1 MALIDLSELKK
12 SFEAQKIL
20 DGVDFVLEKG
30 ERVSLLGKNGSGKST
45 LLKIITGEM
54 DADEGRIIRQ
64 NGVEI
69 KMLAQDPKFDPNDT
83 VMESLKK
90 SLQELFDALKEFDDV
105 TQMLSQNHEDKE
117 LLKKS
122 EELTHFL
129 EHHSAWN
136 LEDKIERIV
145 KQLRLEEFREQYTV
159 TLSGGEQ
166 RRVALASLLL
176 QKPDILLLDEPTNH
190 LDVYMVEFL
199 EELILSENYTMIF
212 ISHDRYF
219 IDRIATRCIEID
231 DAKLKSFRGGYAEY
245 LSQKTRML
253 ENLKTE
259 HENLLRIL
267 KQEENWYQRGV
278 SGRRKRNEG
287 RKRKLLDIREQAKKN
302 PSAIK
307 KMRVEL
313 EREKR
318 NWNGGSAQNRQKEL
332 FWLEN
337 VSLSLGGKQIIK
349 DFTARILQKDRIAIV
364 GPNGSGKSTLLRVLR
379 GELKIDSGSVRVGDF
394 AVGYF
399 DQTKSELDDSKDI
412 LDTFCP
418 NGGDRVDVQGKNMH
432 VYGYLKNFL
441 FPKEFLDKRI
451 AILSGGE
458 KSRVALALL
467 FAKKVDCLILDE
479 PTNDLDIPTI
489 NILEEY
495 IQNFEGSV
503 IFVSHDRYFV
513 DKLASKL
520 YIFGG
525 GEIEESHQSYSEYL
539 EIEKELRE
547 LDDME
552 KTSNEPVRQ
561 KEEKPKKEVKKLSFK
576 EKNEYESLPKEIE
589 ALEDEIKRL
598 TNALGDPEIYQK
610 EGISKLSEALST
622 AEATLELKMGRFFEI
637 EEKIE
642 GIIPQEKQ
650 TIS

>member
-1 MALIDLSELKK
+1 MALIDLFQIKK
-12 SFEAQKIL
+12 NYEAQKIL
-20 DGVDFVLEKG
+20 DGVDFVLEAG
-30 ERVSLLGKNGSGKST
+30 ERVSLIGKNGSGKST
-45 LLKIITGEM
+45 LLKIITGET
-54 DADEGRIIRQ
+54 DADDGKIIRQ
-64 NGVEI
+64 NGIEI
-69 KMLAQDPKFDPNDT
+69 KMLAQDPKFDPDDT
-83 VMESLKK
+83 VIESLKK
-90 SLQELFDALKEFDDV
+90 SLKELFGALKEFDEV
-105 TQMLSQNHEDKE
+105 NVALSVNPTDLE
-117 LLKKS
+117 LLKRS
-122 EELTHFL
+122 EELTLFL
-129 EHHSAWN
+129 DHHSAWN

-145 KQLRLEEFREQYTV
+145 GQLKLSEFREQLTV

-176 QKPDILLLDEPTNH
+176 QKPDVLLLDEPTNH

-199 EELILSENYTMIF
+199 EELILSENYTLIF

-219 IDRIATRCIEID
+219 IDRIATRCVEID
-231 DAKLKSFRGGYAEY
+231 EAKLRNFKGGYESY
-245 LSQKTRML
+245 LSQKARIL

-259 HENLLRIL
+259 HENLLRLL

-278 SGRRKRNEG
+278 SARRKRNEG
-287 RKRKLLDIREQAKKN
+287 RKRKLLDLRDQAKKN
-302 PSAIK
+302 PSAIR

-313 EREKR
+313 ERERK
-318 NWNGGSAQNRQKEL
+318 NWNGGSAANRQKEL

-337 VSLSLGGKQIIK
+337 VSLSFGGKPIIK

-364 GPNGSGKSTLLRVLR
+364 GPNGSGKSTLLRLLR
-379 GELKIDSGSVRVGDF
+379 GELKQDQGTIRVGDF

-399 DQTKSELDDSKDI
+399 DQTKSGLNDSKDI
-412 LDTFCP
+412 LETFCP

-441 FPKEFLDKRI
+441 FPKEFLDKKI
-451 AILSGGE
+451 GILSGGE

-467 FAKKVDCLILDE
+467 FSKKVDCLILDE

-525 GEIEESHQSYSEYL
+525 GNIEESHQSYSEYL

-547 LDDME
+547 LDTME
-552 KTSNEPVRQ
+552 EAAKEPQ
-561 KEEKPKKEVKKLSFK
+561 KPKEEKPKSAPKKLSFK
-576 EKNEYESLPKEIE
+576 EKNEYDTLPKEIE
-589 ALEDEIKRL
+589 ALEEEIKNL
-598 TNALGDPEIYQK
+598 KIALSDPELYQK
-610 EGISKLSEALST
+610 VGIVKLSEELSDKEAL
-622 AEATLELKMGRFFEI
+622 LEVKVERYFEI
-637 EEKIE
+637 EAKIE
-642 GIIPQEKQ
+642 GFE
-650 TIS
+650 S

>member
-1 MALIDLSELKK
+1 MALIDINGLKK

-45 LLKIITGEM
+45 LLKIIMGEM
-54 DADEGRIIRQ
+54 DSDDGKIIRQ

-69 KMLAQDPKFDPNDT
+69 KMLAQDPRFDAEDN
-83 VMESLKK
+83 VIESLKK
-90 SLQELFDALKEFDDV
+90 SLSELFDALKEFENV
-105 TQMLSQNHEDKE
+105 NERLAQNHDDKE
-117 LLKKS
+117 LLKRS
-122 EELTHFL
+122 EELTLFL
-129 EHHSAWN
+129 DHHSAWN

-145 KQLRLEEFREQYTV
+145 RQLKLDEFRSQRTV

-199 EELILSENYTMIF
+199 EELILSEGYTMIF

-231 DAKLKSFRGGYAEY
+231 DAKLRSFRGGYANY
-245 LSQKTRML
+245 LSGKAQLL
-253 ENLKTE
+253 ENMRTE
-259 HENLLRIL
+259 HENLLRLL

-278 SGRRKRNEG
+278 SARRKRNEG
-287 RKRKLLDIREQAKKN
+287 RKRKLLDLRDQAKKN
-302 PSAIK
+302 PSAIR

-313 EREKR
+313 EREKK

-337 VSLSLGGKQIIK
+337 VSLSLGGKEIIR

-364 GPNGSGKSTLLRVLR
+364 GPNGSGKSTLLRLLR
-379 GELKIDSGSVRVGDF
+379 GELRQDKGSVRVGDF
-394 AVGYF
+394 VSGYF
-399 DQTKSELDDSKDI
+399 DQSKASLDDSKDI
-412 LDTFCP
+412 LETFCP
-418 NGGDRVDVQGKNMH
+418 NGGDRVEVQGRNMH
-432 VYGYLKNFL
+432 VFGYLKNFL
-441 FPKEFLDKRI
+441 FPKEFLDKKVG
-451 AILSGGE
+451 ILSGGE

-495 IQNFEGSV
+495 IQNFEGCV

-513 DKLASKL
+513 DKLANKL
-520 YIFGG
+520 LIFEGNG
-525 GEIEESHQSYSEYL
+525 RIEESYQGYSEYL
-539 EIEKELRE
+539 EIERELRE
-547 LDDME
+547 LGDME
-552 KTSNEPVRQ
+552 SAASAPESKP
-561 KEEKPKKEVKKLSFK
+561 KDEKPKKESKKLSYK
-576 EKNEYESLPKEIE
+576 EKLEYESLPKEIE
-589 ALEDEIKRL
+589 ALEAEIKRL

-610 EGISKLSEALST
+610 EGISKLSVELEE
-622 AEATLELKMGRFFEI
+622 AEAALEAKMERFFEI

-642 GIIPQEKQ
+642 GFEG
-650 TIS
+650 

>member
-1 MALIDLSELKK
+1 MALIDISELKK

-20 DGVDFVLEKG
+20 DGIDFVLEKG

-45 LLKIITGEM
+45 FLKIITGEIE
-54 DADEGRIIRQ
+54 ADEGKIIRQ
-64 NGVEI
+64 NGVEM
-69 KMLAQDPKFDPNDT
+69 KMLAQDPKFDPDDT
-83 VMESLKK
+83 VIESLKK
-90 SLQELFDALKEFDDV
+90 SLQELFDALKEFEI
-105 TQMLSQNHEDKE
+105 TNTKLAENHDDKE
-117 LLKKS
+117 LLRRS
-122 EELTHFL
+122 EELTEFL

-145 KQLRLEEFREQYTV
+145 ERLRLEEFREQRTV

-199 EELILSENYTMIF
+199 EELILAENYTMIF

-219 IDRIATRCIEID
+219 IDRIATRCVEID
-231 DAKLKSFRGGYAEY
+231 AGKMKSFKGGYESY
-245 LSQKTRML
+245 LGQKTKML

-259 HENLLRIL
+259 HDNLLRIL

-287 RKRKLLDIREQAKKN
+287 RKRKLLDLREQAKKN
-302 PSAIK
+302 PSAIR

-313 EREKR
+313 ERERR
-318 NWNGGSAQNRQKEL
+318 NWNGGSASNRQKEL

-337 VSLSLGGKQIIK
+337 VSLSFGGKQIIR

-364 GPNGSGKSTLLRVLR
+364 GPNGSGKSTLLRLLR
-379 GELKIDSGSVRVGDF
+379 GELKADSGTVRVGDF

-399 DQTKSELDDSKDI
+399 DQTKSSLDDSKDI

-418 NGGDRVDVQGKNMH
+418 NGGDRVEVQGRNMH

-441 FPKEFLDKRI
+441 FPKEFLDKKI

-467 FAKKVDCLILDE
+467 FSKKVDCLILDE

-495 IQNFEGSV
+495 IQSFEGSV

-520 YIFGG
+520 FIFDGG
-525 GEIEESHQSYSEYL
+525 NIEESYQGYSEYL
-539 EIEKELRE
+539 EIEKELKE

-552 KTSNEPVRQ
+552 KTSSEPVRQ
-561 KEEKPKKEVKKLSFK
+561 KEEKPKKEAKKLSFK
-576 EKNEYESLPKEIE
+576 EKNEYEKLPQEIE
-589 ALEDEIKRL
+589 VLEAEIKRL

-610 EGISKLSEALST
+610 EGISKLSSELEE
-622 AEATLELKMGRFFEI
+622 AEASLEVKMERFFEL
-637 EEKIE
+637 EEKVE
-642 GIIPQEKQ
+642 GFAE
-650 TIS
+650 

>member
-1 MALIDLSELKK
+1 MALIDILELKK

-45 LLKIITGEM
+45 LLKIIMDEM
-54 DADEGRIIRQ
+54 DSDEGRIIRQ

-69 KMLAQDPKFDPNDT
+69 KMLAQDPKFDPDDN

-90 SLQELFDALKEFDDV
+90 SLSELFDALKEFE
-105 TQMLSQNHEDKE
+105 TTNEKLAQNHDDKE

-122 EELTHFL
+122 EELTLFL

-145 KQLRLEEFREQYTV
+145 RQLKLEEFRTQRTV

-219 IDRIATRCIEID
+219 IDRIATRCVEID
-231 DAKLKSFRGGYAEY
+231 GGKMKSFKGGYESY
-245 LSQKTRML
+245 LGQKTKML

-259 HENLLRIL
+259 HDNLLRIL

-287 RKRKLLDIREQAKKN
+287 RKRKLLDLREQSKKN
-302 PSAIK
+302 PSAIR

-318 NWNGGSAQNRQKEL
+318 NWNGGSAQNKQKEL

-337 VSLSLGGKQIIK
+337 VSLSLGGKQILR
-349 DFTARILQKDRIAIV
+349 DFTTRILQKDRIAIV
-364 GPNGSGKSTLLRVLR
+364 GPNGSGKSTLLRLLR
-379 GELKIDSGSVRVGDF
+379 GELKADGGSVRAGEFD
-394 AVGYF
+394 VGYF
-399 DQTKSELDDSKDI
+399 DQTKALLDDTKDI

-418 NGGDRVDVQGKNMH
+418 NGGDRVEVQGRNMH
-432 VYGYLKNFL
+432 VYGYLKSFL
-441 FPKEFLDKRI
+441 FPKEFLDKKI

-467 FAKKVDCLILDE
+467 FSKKVDCLILDE

-520 YIFGG
+520 FIFAGN

-539 EIEKELRE
+539 EIERELKE

-552 KTSNEPVRQ
+552 KVSAEPVRQ
-561 KEEKPKKEVKKLSFK
+561 KEEKPKKEPKKLSFK
-576 EKNEYESLPKEIE
+576 EKNEYEKLPQEIE
-589 ALEDEIKRL
+589 FLESEIKRL

-610 EGISKLSEALST
+610 EGIAKLSAELTDAEGNLEA
-622 AEATLELKMGRFFEI
+622 KMERFFEL

-642 GIIPQEKQ
+642 GFGE
-650 TIS
+650 

>member
-1 MALIDLSELKK
+1 MALIDLLDIKK

-30 ERVSLLGKNGSGKST
+30 ERVSLIGKNGSGKST
-45 LLKIITGEM
+45 LLKIITGETE
-54 DADEGRIIRQ
+54 ADEGRIIRQ
-64 NGVEI
+64 NGIEI
-69 KMLAQDPKFDPNDT
+69 KMLAQDPKFDPDDN

-90 SLQELFDALKEFDDV
+90 SLKELFDAKAEFERV
-105 TQMLSQNHEDKE
+105 TTALSQNHEDKE
-117 LLKKS
+117 LLKRS
-122 EELTHFL
+122 EELTEFL

-145 KQLRLEEFREQYTV
+145 EQLKLSEFREQRTV

-176 QKPDILLLDEPTNH
+176 QKPDVLLLDEPTNH

-219 IDRIATRCIEID
+219 IDRIATRSVEID
-231 DAKLKSFRGGYAEY
+231 NAKLRSFKGGYEEY
-245 LSQKTRML
+245 LGQKAKIL
-253 ENLKTE
+253 ENMKIE
-259 HENLLRIL
+259 HENLLRLL

-278 SGRRKRNEG
+278 SARRKRNEG
-287 RKRKLLDIREQAKKN
+287 RKRKLLDLREQAKKN
-302 PSAIK
+302 PSAIR

-313 EREKR
+313 ERERK

-337 VSLSLGGKQIIK
+337 VSLSFGGKQIIK

-364 GPNGSGKSTLLRVLR
+364 GPNGSGKSTLLKLLR
-379 GELKIDSGSVRVGDF
+379 GELKADSGTVRVGDF

-399 DQTKSELDDSKDI
+399 DQSKAGLDDSKDI

-418 NGGDRVDVQGKNMH
+418 NGGDRVEVQGKNMH

-441 FPKEFLDKRI
+441 FPKEFLDKKI
-451 AILSGGE
+451 GILSGGE

-467 FAKKVDCLILDE
+467 FAKKVDCLIMDE

-520 YIFGG
+520 LIFEGNG
-525 GEIEESHQSYSEYL
+525 RIEESYQSYSEYL

-547 LDDME
+547 LDGME
-552 KTSNEPVRQ
+552 SASVETQKP
-561 KEEKPKKEVKKLSFK
+561 KEEKPKKETKKLSYK
-576 EKNEYESLPKEIE
+576 EKIEYESLPKEIE
-589 ALEDEIKRL
+589 SLEAEIKRL

-610 EGISKLSEALST
+610 EGISKLSSQLEEA
-622 AEATLELKMGRFFEI
+622 ERTLEVKMERFFEI

-642 GIIPQEKQ
+642 GFGN
-650 TIS
+650 